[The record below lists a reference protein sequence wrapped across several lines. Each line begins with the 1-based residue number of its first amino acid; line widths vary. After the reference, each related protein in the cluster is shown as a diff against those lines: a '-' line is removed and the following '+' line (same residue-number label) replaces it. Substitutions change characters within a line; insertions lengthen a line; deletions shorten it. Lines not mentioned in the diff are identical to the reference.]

1 MATSYPNLS
10 AAHRIVRSKPA
21 HAASAVQLCVAVA
34 MLVTAVGCHQRES
47 HAAASKGGQHLD
59 FNQDVQP
66 ILASNCFSCHGPDP
80 EMRKGGLRLDLEES
94 AFRKRPGHP
103 DAIVP
108 GHPDQSELIKR
119 IESHDPHHL
128 MPQSP
133 QGEAKPMAPADIAV
147 LKEWVKEGAVYR
159 PHWAFDKP
167 IRPAVPAMSPNKD
180 TPGNWAKNPID
191 GFILAGLKK
200 AGLHPSQEASREV
213 LIRRVTLDLTGL
225 LPTPEEVHAFLKDT
239 SPDAYEHLV
248 DRLLAKPAYGE
259 ERARH
264 WLDYARYADTY
275 GIHLDNSRDIWPYRD
290 YVIRSFNSNK
300 PFDQFTMEQIAGD
313 LLPAKNL
320 DPLIAS
326 GYVRLGV
333 SSNEGGAIPEELRA
347 NIARERAE
355 AYGATFMGLTVG
367 CAVCHD
373 HKYDPTAQKD
383 FYALTAFFNNIDEK
397 PFNGDR
403 PVWTPVARI
412 PKAQNQEAYD
422 RVLARRSEL
431 ASQLAE
437 MRAQERVLVPKWI
450 ASRERPAQPVSPE
463 NLVLRLRL
471 DEGGGEQLKNSAA
484 HAQQASFPIGKFKP
498 QWGETTWLWP
508 DFRMDA
514 STHVELGQT
523 GDYEGNQAF
532 SSGGWFMVR
541 SAPNYTLDNATGA
554 LLSKMDTTQHNRGWD
569 LSIQKGIVS
578 VELVNQ
584 APKDLD
590 IPQGVAVKRPIVE
603 KESFEFPTP
612 VDLTPKDLAPNKPA
626 PKKAPPKKPEVKKE
640 EPKPAAP
647 KPAED
652 NTPWVGIKVST
663 NEALPVDG
671 HWRYVFFT
679 YDGSGKAAGV
689 KIYVDGALVATSV
702 AMDKLSQKTI
712 RTQVPMQLGWRYPDA
727 DPARETR
734 YQDIRLYGR
743 ALSPEEAKRLPFEDY
758 AAEVINKPSSKW
770 SEDEW
775 HSVSEFYFSHVDR
788 TAISIQEQIQQ
799 LNAQLDKLSEGGDLT
814 LVSWEKP
821 SIAYANVLTR
831 GVYSAR
837 ADRVEAN
844 TPHFL
849 PAIPAGE
856 THNRLALAK
865 WTVSPDNPL
874 TARVTVN
881 RMWNELFGTGLVE
894 TTEDFG
900 IMGARPSHPELLD
913 WLAVEFRESG
923 WNVKHMYKLMVMSA
937 AYRQSAK
944 STPEQ
949 LSKDPKN
956 LLLARGPRFRMDAET
971 LRDIALQSSG
981 LLVDKIGGPSVK
993 PYQPANIWEQGHN
1006 SSDTRQYVQEH
1017 GDALYRRSMYTYWK
1031 RMAMMPDMDAF
1042 DATMRDVACTRRQ
1055 RTDTP
1060 LQALVTM
1067 NDVQWVEAARALAQ
1081 RVIEEGGKQ
1090 PQQRIQLMSD
1100 ILLAHDPPASMAA
1113 VLENSLAQMKQHYAA
1128 DPKAAQELVSVG
1140 EKKRDASIPA
1150 AELAAWTMVASEMLN
1165 LDETITK

>member
-80 EMRKGGLRLDLEES
+80 ETRKGGLRLDLEES

-412 PKAQNQEAYD
+412 PKAQYQEAYD

-590 IPQGVAVKRPIVE
+590 IPQDVAVKKPIAE

-626 PKKAPPKKPEVKKE
+626 PKKAPPKKPAVKKE